1 MRWLLLAVPAL
12 ANQLVTLAPEPQL
25 TTSAAPAV
33 SAASLEPSAQA
44 ASIFEPKPFWQPI
57 LPSQHIPAGLEVRMN
72 LESGLREARLPQEDQ
87 DQSYEFSS
95 QFEHARELAHSGDFA
110 ATDAALDD
118 LLEFSHDY
126 RYGYKIIG
134 HEFPWLAQL
143 LCDSQTPVSTK
154 KICLSML
161 AACLRNNPPAVE
173 LVHQADPHFV
183 SAVFTEM
190 RALAQLPATSDRA
203 VLAKRYLSVVQ
214 ALAPE
219 SSSQIDQDVLLELCR
234 WGDQHVRM
242 KALDIAA
249 LLYRDAQPS
258 GSQVLAKRSQDTH
271 DVQKWVDE
279 FSSGIQQEHVDELH
293 IRNFFNSLYNIKQQ
307 MGRNVKV
314 SSGFLDW
321 LSKEAAARKESR
333 GSGLHERDPDQ
344 LEFDRRLVES
354 RHLVFGNPMAHRAK
368 HFDDEL

>member
-154 KICLSML
+154 RSASPCWPRVCETTRLLSSSCTKQTRTSCLLCSPRC
-161 AACLRNNPPAVE
+161 APSRS
-173 LVHQADPHFV
+173 F
-183 SAVFTEM
+183 
-190 RALAQLPATSDRA
+190 LPRPTVPFWQSATSP
-203 VLAKRYLSVVQ
+203 LSRRSRRS
-214 ALAPE
+214 LRPK
-219 SSSQIDQDVLLELCR
+219 ST
-234 WGDQHVRM
+234 RM
-242 KALDIAA
+242 CFWSCAA
-249 LLYRDAQPS
+249 GETNTFA
-258 GSQVLAKRSQDTH
+258 
-271 DVQKWVDE
+271 
-279 FSSGIQQEHVDELH
+279 
-293 IRNFFNSLYNIKQQ
+293 
-307 MGRNVKV
+307 
-314 SSGFLDW
+314 
-321 LSKEAAARKESR
+321 
-333 GSGLHERDPDQ
+333 
-344 LEFDRRLVES
+344 
-354 RHLVFGNPMAHRAK
+354 
-368 HFDDEL
+368 